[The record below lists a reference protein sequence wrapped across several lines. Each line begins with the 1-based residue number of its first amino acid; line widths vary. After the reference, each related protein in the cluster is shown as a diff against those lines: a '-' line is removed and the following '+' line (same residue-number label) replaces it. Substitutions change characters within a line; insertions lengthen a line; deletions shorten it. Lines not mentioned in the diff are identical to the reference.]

1 MKIYNTLTRQKEEFV
16 PVHPG
21 KVGMYVCGPT
31 VYNYIHIGNARPMII
46 FDTVRRYFEY
56 KGYEVNYVSNFTDVD
71 DKIIKKANEEGVTA
85 TEIAERY
92 IKECKQDMEALN
104 IKPAT
109 HQPRATEEIGGMI
122 KMIQTLI
129 KKGHAYEVDGTV
141 YFKTRSF
148 KDYGKLSKKN
158 IDDLEAGHR
167 EIKVTGEEG
176 KEDPLDFVLWKPK
189 KEGEIAWDSPWG
201 EGRPGWHIECSEM
214 SKKYIGDT
222 IDIHA
227 GGEDLI
233 FPHHENEIA
242 QSEACNG
249 EKFANYWMHNG
260 FLNINNKKM
269 SKSAGNFFTVREIGE
284 KYPLQVIRF
293 FMLSAHYRTPLN
305 FSDTLVE
312 SAKTGLDRI
321 LTAIDLCRE
330 MAAKEETGSL
340 SKEETEH
347 FANIEVLVKKFEDAM
362 EDDFNTAD
370 AVSAI
375 FEIVR
380 ESNSTVK
387 DFSADYAKKVL
398 KVLEDLCSVLGIET
412 TKEEEILDEESKNA
426 LINYRIQRAYE
437 TLKEAQVMMRE
448 SFYNAAVN
456 RLYYACYYAAVS
468 LLLKYDHQPQTH
480 NGVKT
485 MLGLHFISTGK
496 LPIKI
501 GKIFSTLFEKRH
513 SGDYDDFVYCDK
525 EMLDNLYPQAEL
537 FIHTINQ
544 LLKEE

>member
-1 MKIYNTLTRQKEEFV
+1 MKIFNTLTRRKEEFV
-16 PVHPG
+16 PLTPG
-21 KVGMYVCGPT
+21 QVKMYVCGPT
-31 VYNYIHIGNARPMII
+31 VYNLIHIGNARPMIV

-56 KGYEVNYVSNFTDVD
+56 KGYDVQYVSNFTDVD

-387 DFSADYAKKVL
+387 DFSADYAKKIL

-412 TKEEEILDEESKNA
+412 TKEEEILDEEIEKLIEERQAARKNKDFA
-426 LINYRIQRAYE
+426 RADE
-437 TLKEAQVMMRE
+437 IRDQLLEQGIVLKDTRE
-448 SFYNAAVN
+448 
-456 RLYYACYYAAVS
+456 
-468 LLLKYDHQPQTH
+468 
-480 NGVKT
+480 GVKW
-485 MLGLHFISTGK
+485 S
-496 LPIKI
+496 
-501 GKIFSTLFEKRH
+501 R
-513 SGDYDDFVYCDK
+513 
-525 EMLDNLYPQAEL
+525 A
-537 FIHTINQ
+537 
-544 LLKEE
+544 

>member
-1 MKIYNTLTRQKEEFV
+1 MKVFNTLTKKKEEFV
-16 PVHPG
+16 SLEEG
-21 KVGMYVCGPT
+21 KVRMYVCGPT
-31 VYNYIHIGNARPMII
+31 VYNYIHIGNARPMIV

-56 KGYEVNYVSNFTDVD
+56 KGYDVNYVSNFTDVD
-71 DKIIKKANEEGVTA
+71 DKIIKKAIEEQVSA
-85 TEIAERY
+85 QEISQRYIAE
-92 IKECKQDMEALN
+92 CKKDMAGMN
-104 IKPAT
+104 VKPAT
-109 HQPRATEEIGGMI
+109 KHPLATEEICGMVE
-122 KMIQTLI
+122 MISELI
-129 KKGHAYEVDGTV
+129 EKGYAYEKNGTV
-141 YFKTRSF
+141 YFSTRKF
-148 KDYGKLSKKN
+148 KDYGKLSHKN
-158 IDDLEAGHR
+158 LDDLRSGGR
-167 EIKVTGEEG
+167 SLLVSGEDE
-176 KEDPLDFVLWKPK
+176 KEDSLDFVLWKPK

-412 TKEEEILDEESKNA
+412 TKEEEILDEEIEKLIEERQAARKNKDFA
-426 LINYRIQRAYE
+426 RADE
-437 TLKEAQVMMRE
+437 IRDQLLEQGIVLKDTRE
-448 SFYNAAVN
+448 
-456 RLYYACYYAAVS
+456 
-468 LLLKYDHQPQTH
+468 
-480 NGVKT
+480 GVKW
-485 MLGLHFISTGK
+485 S
-496 LPIKI
+496 
-501 GKIFSTLFEKRH
+501 R
-513 SGDYDDFVYCDK
+513 
-525 EMLDNLYPQAEL
+525 A
-537 FIHTINQ
+537 
-544 LLKEE
+544 

>member
-293 FMLSAHYRTPLN
+293 FMLS
-305 FSDTLVE
+305 DTLVE

-412 TKEEEILDEESKNA
+412 TKEEEILDEEIEKLIEERQAARKNKDFA
-426 LINYRIQRAYE
+426 RADE
-437 TLKEAQVMMRE
+437 IRDQLLEQGIVLKDTRE
-448 SFYNAAVN
+448 
-456 RLYYACYYAAVS
+456 
-468 LLLKYDHQPQTH
+468 
-480 NGVKT
+480 GVKW
-485 MLGLHFISTGK
+485 S
-496 LPIKI
+496 
-501 GKIFSTLFEKRH
+501 R
-513 SGDYDDFVYCDK
+513 
-525 EMLDNLYPQAEL
+525 A
-537 FIHTINQ
+537 
-544 LLKEE
+544 

>member
-129 KKGHAYEVDGTV
+129 EKGHAYEVDGTV

-176 KEDPLDFVLWKPK
+176 KKDPLDFVLWKPK

-242 QSEACNG
+242 QSEACNE

-330 MAAKEETGSL
+330 MAAKEETGTL
-340 SKEETEH
+340 SDAEKEH
-347 FANIEVLVKKFEDAM
+347 FANVEALVKKFEDAM

-398 KVLEDLCSVLGIET
+398 KVLEDLCGVLGIET
-412 TKEEEILDEESKNA
+412 TKEEEILDEEIEKLIEERQAARKNKDFA
-426 LINYRIQRAYE
+426 SADEIRDQLLEQGIV
-437 TLKEAQVMMRE
+437 LKDTRE
-448 SFYNAAVN
+448 
-456 RLYYACYYAAVS
+456 
-468 LLLKYDHQPQTH
+468 
-480 NGVKT
+480 GVKW
-485 MLGLHFISTGK
+485 S
-496 LPIKI
+496 
-501 GKIFSTLFEKRH
+501 R
-513 SGDYDDFVYCDK
+513 
-525 EMLDNLYPQAEL
+525 A
-537 FIHTINQ
+537 
-544 LLKEE
+544 